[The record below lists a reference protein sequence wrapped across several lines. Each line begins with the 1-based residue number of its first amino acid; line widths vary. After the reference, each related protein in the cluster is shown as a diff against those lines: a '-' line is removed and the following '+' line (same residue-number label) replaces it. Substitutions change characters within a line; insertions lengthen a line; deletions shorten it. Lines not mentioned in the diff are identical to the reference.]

1 MTSNANVHTVDLTL
15 RLDPSIRYKPYA
27 QEYARVVS
35 APIKSQR
42 VRIGFDDIDG
52 LDESIQYIEH
62 YYLPLRIRQRPRVT
76 STDNTARWYAWN
88 IWAALD
94 HFPATERK
102 LRVALKAWHAEN
114 GTTPIVDVPGRMVMW
129 FADGDE
135 RPPLGVAAYPNPTGR
150 NASERSRTYIE
161 PRYARGKGLAGLHTF
176 GRVTLDPLLTS
187 LGEALHD
194 VTEIML
200 R

>member
-1 MTSNANVHTVDLTL
+1 MTAASETHTVDLTL

-42 VRIGFDDIDG
+42 VRIGFDDADR

-62 YYLPLRIRQRPRVT
+62 YYLPLRIRQRDGN
-76 STDNTARWYAWN
+76 SARWYAWN
-88 IWAALD
+88 LWAALD
-94 HFPATERK
+94 NFPAAGQN
-102 LRVALKAWHAEN
+102 LRSALAAWHAEY
-114 GTTPIVDVPGRMVMW
+114 GTTPILDVPGRMVMW

-135 RPPLGVAAYPNPTGR
+135 RPPLGIAAYPNPTGR
-150 NASERSRTYIE
+150 NASEQNCTYIE
-161 PRYARGKGLAGLHTF
+161 PRFERGKGLTGLRTF
-176 GRVTLDPLLTS
+176 GRVTRDPLLTR
-187 LGEALHD
+187 LGEALRD
-194 VTEIML
+194 VTVVMS

>member
-1 MTSNANVHTVDLTL
+1 MTAAAETHTVDLTL

-42 VRIGFDDIDG
+42 VRIGFDDADR
-52 LDESIQYIEH
+52 LDESIEYIEH
-62 YYLPLRIRQRPRVT
+62 YYLPLRIRQRDGN
-76 STDNTARWYAWN
+76 SARWYAWN
-88 IWAALD
+88 LWAALD
-94 HFPATERK
+94 HSRATEQK
-102 LRVALKAWHAEN
+102 LRSALEAWRAEY

-129 FADGDE
+129 FAEGDE
-135 RPPLGVAAYPNPTGR
+135 RPPLGIAAYPNPTGR
-150 NASERSRTYIE
+150 DASERICTYIE

-176 GRVTLDPLLTS
+176 GRVTRDPLLTS
-187 LGEALHD
+187 LGEALRD
-194 VTEIML
+194 VTVVMS